1 MSHPG
6 PPKPNM
12 LLETLPTF
20 FFPLGHTRSL
30 LASLGFSLVAASG
43 SYSLVVRGLLIS
55 MASLVAKHTL
65 LGTRA
70 SVVAPHGA

>member
-43 SYSLVVRGLLIS
+43 SYPLLQCTGFSLRWLLLLQSRGS
-55 MASLVAKHTL
+55 
-65 LGTRA
+65 RA
-70 SVVAPHGA
+70 HGLQ